1 MNGAGRKFRG
11 KHDTS
16 IARSGCTCRHTF
28 LCNVRKRG
36 DTCLTAPAAFPPA
49 AFPPGTP
56 ARRPPSR
63 PPPFLPPRPAPPS
76 FLAAGQHRRTQWV
89 QAYPWCGCHPLA
101 GQNHGGHDGG
111 MSFFDGVPVPT
122 AEPVPP
128 WSQRPW
134 DPPEAGFPGVVPFRT
149 LILARTERAAVAIT
163 GLSAYSAG
171 FEIYVT
177 ARFRPGTDTGPAGPG
192 PGGPGPGGPLQ
203 SFRFGLQL
211 ADGTKVIG
219 QRGGRGPD
227 LATPSR
233 TAPSCGCS
241 SAAPARVPACLA
253 GGRGRCRPPARWSSS
268 ASGPPWGSP
277 RAGPGWMH
285 S

>member
-1 MNGAGRKFRG
+1 MCENGV
-11 KHDTS
+11 T
-16 IARSGCTCRHTF
+16 
-28 LCNVRKRG
+28 LV
-36 DTCLTAPAAFPPA
+36 LPPPAAFPPA

-76 FLAAGQHRRTQWV
+76 FPAAGQHRRTQWV

-101 GQNHGGHDGG
+101 GQDHGGHDGG

-163 GLSAYSAG
+163 GLSAYAAG
-171 FEIYVT
+171 VEIYVT
-177 ARFRPGTDTGPAGPG
+177 ARFRPGTDTGPGGPVPGGPG

-211 ADGTKVIG
+211 ADGTTVIG
-219 QRGGRGPD
+219 RRGSRGLDGDGEPD
-227 LATPSR
+227 GPILRMFLGGASPRSSLSR
-233 TAPSCGCS
+233 WWAWP
-241 SAAPARVPACLA
+241 L
-253 GGRGRCRPPARWSSS
+253 PPA
-268 ASGPPWGSP
+268 GPLEFVCEWPTLGIPES
-277 RAGPGWMH
+277 RAGLDAQLILDAAGQSTRLWPDDEG
-285 S
+285 